1 MTRLT
6 IIPSFALAFG
16 LALLGETT
24 GHAIEFSAED
34 YKQAVAP
41 CMRSGNYD
49 CAEKNW
55 IQYLRLR
62 PNDGNA
68 LANLGIVMNLRDN
81 NKGAVVQFE
90 RAIDLGEGTYDIFA
104 YYADSLAKIGRTED
118 AIDWAYKALAVVP
131 QLVDVRGS
139 LAKLLVLQKRYYEAL
154 SLLSSFDD
162 NTRSLDQQSY
172 FEGQRIAIET
182 ALSRN
187 VTRAESE
194 STLLRLPKYREHFY
208 APITVGESRPS
219 AFLVDT
225 GASLLTI
232 SDDYLARSKVSYKV
246 IGRGGRSMQTADGRK
261 VVGRMIS
268 VQSLKIGPYEVRD
281 AQAFAC
287 KDCTLLL
294 GQSILSKF
302 DIKSTKIQG
311 VEFLTLSPRK

>member
-1 MTRLT
+1 MTRLI

-16 LALLGETT
+16 FALLVETT
-24 GHAIEFSAED
+24 VYAIEHSPTD
-34 YKQAVAP
+34 YKQAVAS
-41 CMRSGNYD
+41 CMRSENYD

-62 PNDGNA
+62 PNDGHA
-68 LANLGIVMNLRDN
+68 FANLGVVMNLRDN

-90 RAIDLGEGTYDIFA
+90 RAIELGEGAYDLFA
-104 YYADSLAKIGRTED
+104 YYADSLAKLGRTED
-118 AIDWAYKALAVVP
+118 AIDWSYKALAVVP
-131 QLVDVRGS
+131 KLVDVRGS

-162 NTRSLDQQSY
+162 DRRSSGRQSY

-187 VTRAESE
+187 VTGAESE
-194 STLLRLPKYREHFY
+194 STSLRLPKYDDHFY
-208 APITVGESRPS
+208 APITIGESRPS

-225 GASLLTI
+225 GSSLLTI
-232 SDDYLARSKVSYKV
+232 SEDYLARSKVSYKM
-246 IGRGGRSMQTADGRK
+246 IGNNEMRTADGKK
-261 VVGRMIS
+261 VAGRMIS
-268 VQSLKIGPYEVRD
+268 VQSLKVGPHEVRD

-287 KDCTLLL
+287 KDCMLLL

-302 DIKSTKIQG
+302 DIKSTKKQG
-311 VEFLTLSPRK
+311 VEFLTLSLRK